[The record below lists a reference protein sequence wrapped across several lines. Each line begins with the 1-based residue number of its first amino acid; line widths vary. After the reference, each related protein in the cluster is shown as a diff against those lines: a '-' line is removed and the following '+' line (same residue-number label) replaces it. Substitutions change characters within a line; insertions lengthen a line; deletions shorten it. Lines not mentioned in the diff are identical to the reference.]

1 MATMEETREA
11 LEKLAS
17 RITNLDPQDRAKHLA
32 ERTVSCRVRDLGVVF
47 RTQMGPHGLDP
58 ISEAA
63 PDDARAQIRLTAAS
77 DDLIALAEDRL
88 NVAAA
93 WATGRLKIEASPL
106 DLFRMRKLL

>member
-11 LEKLAS
+11 LGKLAS

-47 RTQMGPHGLDP
+47 SSRLGPHGLDP
-58 ISEAA
+58 VSEAS
-63 PDDARAQIRLTAAS
+63 PDDPPAQIRLTAAS
-77 DDLIALAEDRL
+77 DDLVALAEDRV
-88 NVAAA
+88 NVATA
-93 WATGRLKIEASPL
+93 WATGRLKIQASPL